1 MKKKIRGVSKPSV
14 RGVGVR
20 VLLLLVSCLVFQI
33 PIEAGPR
40 TKVAGTVSDPTGAL
54 IAGAKVTLKT
64 SALRTSSQTDEHGR
78 FSFTGVPSGIITIS
92 VEAPG
97 FASSQFSG
105 ELRDSSP
112 LIVDLRFDAPET
124 LRAQIAVVEQDP
136 SLTGGMTR
144 SHYDLNEDQME
155 KMPFASPLEE
165 MSAVVETVPGVVPEE
180 NGRIHVRGAEAA
192 PQYVLDGVPLA
203 ENLTG
208 TYSTGV
214 DTENLEGTRI
224 ITGNIPAEF
233 GDRSAAIV
241 TLNTKSGLEVP
252 WNGSVALSAGSFDSA
267 AADAEIGGH
276 LRNVGIFL
284 TADTSRSRRFL
295 DPPEIENLHN
305 TGGLAHVFSRFD
317 WLLSKRDVL
326 HLTLSTN
333 GSDFQVPNLL
343 EQQDE
348 RQRQRQELR
357 DDYEALAWTHTVNSS
372 LSFDVAAFRHSSTSR
387 LLDPEQS
394 GQPFF
399 IEQNRR
405 QRSEGVRGNV
415 SAEWKVNSFK
425 AGVEAYRLPLSE
437 RFTLAATDL
446 EDIDPDSPVLAY
458 TLDEPFP
465 FNEKGTGHRVSWYV
479 QDRVRLF
486 DRLTIDAGLRFD
498 SYRFLIDDDAW
509 SPRIGV
515 AYLLKHTNT
524 VFRASYNRLF
534 QTPPLEN
541 LLLSSSAA
549 AAALSDEPDDAI
561 PVPAERQNAYELGI
575 QQAVGKYLRLDVA
588 RYIKNVRNFSDDEQL
603 FTTAV
608 VFPVAISR
616 ADLRGTEVRLDLAP
630 FEGFTGYASY
640 ANARATG
647 MGPLA
652 GGMFLGEEE
661 TALLGDGEKFPADAD
676 ERNEAQ
682 FGFTYVHKTGAWFSF
697 MGRHDSGVP
706 TEFDRDEF
714 DELDPRIRAQ
724 IDPVRMRIRPRTL
737 LNLAC
742 GYRLFRETRFPVSL
756 QLGVNNLTDAFYLYN
771 FQSIFSGTHVGRPR
785 EIAGRIVFSW
795 SEKK

>member
-1 MKKKIRGVSKPSV
+1 MKKKTWRGSSSSVRCLGVSA
-14 RGVGVR
+14 
-20 VLLLLVSCLVFQI
+20 LLLLVACLVFHI
-33 PIEAGPR
+33 PVEGGPR
-40 TKVAGTVSDPTGAL
+40 TKVAGTVTDPSGAV
-54 IAGAKVTLKT
+54 IAGARVIFTTAKV
-64 SALRTSSQTDEHGR
+64 RTSTQTDEHGR
-78 FSFTGVPSGIITIS
+78 FSFMGVPPGIITLS

-97 FASSQFSG
+97 FAPSQFSG

-124 LRAQIAVVEQDP
+124 LRAQIAVVELDP

-144 SHYDLNEDQME
+144 SHYDLDEELIE
-155 KMPFASPLEE
+155 KMPFSSPREA

-180 NGRIHVRGAEAA
+180 NGRFHVRGAEAA

-208 TYSTGV
+208 TFSTGV
-214 DTENLEGTRI
+214 DAENLEGTRI

-241 TLNTKSGLEVP
+241 TLSTKSGLEAP
-252 WNGSVALSAGSFDSA
+252 WNGSVAVSAGSFDSA

-276 LRNVGIFL
+276 LRDVGIFL

-295 DPPEIENLHN
+295 DPPEIDNFHN
-305 TGGLAHVFSRFD
+305 TGSLAHVFSRFD
-317 WLLSKRDVL
+317 WLVSKGDVL

-343 EQQDE
+343 DQQNE
-348 RQRQRQELR
+348 GQRQRQELR
-357 DDYEALAWTHTVNSS
+357 DDYQALAWTHTVNPS
-372 LSFDVAAFRHSSTSR
+372 LSFDGAAFRRSSTAR
-387 LLDPEQS
+387 LVDPDQT
-394 GQPFF
+394 GKPFF

-415 SAEWKVNSFK
+415 NAEWSGNSFK
-425 AGVEAYRLPLSE
+425 AGFEAYRLPLSE
-437 RFTLAATDL
+437 RFTLAPTDP
-446 EDIDPDSPVLAY
+446 EDIDPHSSVLAY
-458 TLDEPFP
+458 TVGEPFR
-465 FNEKGTGHRVSWYV
+465 FNEKRAGYRVSCYA
-479 QDRVRLF
+479 QDRLRLF

-498 SYRFLIDDDAW
+498 SYRFLIDDNAW

-515 AYLLKHTNT
+515 AYLLKRTNT

-541 LLLSSSAA
+541 LLLSSSATA
-549 AAALSDEPDDAI
+549 AVLSDDPNDAM
-561 PVPAERQNAYELGI
+561 PVPAERQNAYEFGI

-603 FTTAV
+603 FATAV

-616 ADLRGTEVRLDLAP
+616 ADLRGTEVRLDLVP
-630 FEGFTGYASY
+630 FDGLTGYASY

-647 MGPLA
+647 TGPLV
-652 GGMFLGEEE
+652 GGMFLGEAEA
-661 TALLGDGEKFPADAD
+661 ALLDGQKFPADAD

-706 TEFDRDEF
+706 TEFHSDEF
-714 DELDPRIRAQ
+714 HGLDPLIRAQ

-742 GYRLFRETRFPVSL
+742 GFHLFRETRFPVSL
-756 QLGVNNLTDAFYLYN
+756 QFGVRNLTDAFYLYN
-771 FQSIFSGTHVGRPR
+771 FQSAFSGTHVGRPR
-785 EIAGRIVFSW
+785 EVAGRIVFSW
-795 SEKK
+795 SGKK

>member
-1 MKKKIRGVSKPSV
+1 MKRNIWQVSRSSV
-14 RGVGVR
+14 RGVGVSV
-20 VLLLLVSCLVFQI
+20 VLLLFSCLFFLG
-33 PIEAGPR
+33 PAAGGPT
-40 TKVAGTVSDPTGAL
+40 TKVAGTVTDPSGAL
-54 IAGAKVTLKT
+54 IAGARIILITAKVRRST
-64 SALRTSSQTDEHGR
+64 QTDEHGR
-78 FSFTGVPSGIITIS
+78 FSFAEAPIGTITLS

-97 FASSQFSG
+97 FAPSEFSG
-105 ELRDSSP
+105 ELRASSP
-112 LIVDLRFDAPET
+112 LIVDFRFDAPET
-124 LRAQIAVVEQDP
+124 VRAQISIVEQDS
-136 SLTGGMTR
+136 SLTGGVTR
-144 SHYDLNEDQME
+144 SYYDLDEEQIE
-155 KMPFASPLEE
+155 KMPFASPREE
-165 MSAVVETVPGVVPEE
+165 MSAVVEAVPGVVPEE

-208 TYSTGV
+208 TYSTGL
-214 DTENLEGTRI
+214 DTENLEATRI
-224 ITGNIPAEF
+224 ITGNVPAEF

-241 TLNTKSGLEVP
+241 TLSTKSGLEVP
-252 WNGSVALSAGSFDSA
+252 WNGGVALSAGSFDNA
-267 AADAEIGGH
+267 AADVEVGGH
-276 LRNVGIFL
+276 IRGVGIFL

-295 DPPEIENLHN
+295 DPPEIDNFHN
-305 TGGLAHVFSRFD
+305 AGGLAHVFSRFD
-317 WLLSKRDVL
+317 WLVSKSDVL

-348 RQRQRQELR
+348 GQRQRQELR

-372 LSFDVAAFRHSSTSR
+372 LSFDMAAFRHSSTAR
-387 LLDPEQS
+387 LLDPDQT
-394 GQPFF
+394 GKPFF

-405 QRSEGVRGNV
+405 QRSEGVRGNLNV
-415 SAEWKVNSFK
+415 EWKANSFK
-425 AGVEAYRLPLSE
+425 AGLEAYHLPLSE
-437 RFTLAATDL
+437 RFTLAATDP

-458 TLDEPFP
+458 TVDEPFL
-465 FNEKGTGHRVSWYV
+465 FNEKRAGHRVSWYA

-486 DRLTIDAGLRFD
+486 DRLTIDTGLRFD

-515 AYLLKHTNT
+515 AYLLKRTNT

-541 LLLSSSAA
+541 QLLSSSAA
-549 AAALSDEPDDAI
+549 AAILSDGLDDAI
-561 PVPAERQNAYELGI
+561 PVPAERQNAYEFGI
-575 QQAVGKYLRLDVA
+575 QQAFGKYLRLSVT

-616 ADLRGTEVRLDLAP
+616 ADLRGTEVRLDVAPLA
-630 FEGFTGYASY
+630 GLTGYASY

-647 MGPLA
+647 TGPLV
-652 GGMFLGEEE
+652 GGMFLGEGEA
-661 TALLGDGEKFPADAD
+661 ALLGDGQKFAADAD

-682 FGFTYVHKTGAWFSF
+682 FGFTYVHKAGAWFSF
-697 MGRHDSGVP
+697 MGRHDSGLP
-706 TEFDRDEF
+706 TEFDPEEF
-714 DELDPRIRAQ
+714 DELHPRIRAQ

-742 GYRLFRETRFPVSL
+742 GFRLFRETRFPVSL
-756 QLGVNNLTDAFYLYN
+756 QLGVNNLTDNFYLYN
-771 FQSIFSGTHVGRPR
+771 FQSVFSGTHVGRPR
-785 EIAGRIVFSW
+785 EVAGRIVFSW
-795 SEKK
+795 SGKK

>member
-1 MKKKIRGVSKPSV
+1 MMKKTWRVSRSSV
-14 RGVGVR
+14 RSTGISG
-20 VLLLLVSCLVFQI
+20 LLLLVLCLVSHI
-33 PIEAGPR
+33 PLEAGPR
-40 TKVAGTVSDPTGAL
+40 TKVAGTVTDPSGAA
-54 IAGAKVTLKT
+54 IAGARVIF
-64 SALRTSSQTDEHGR
+64 SASAFRTSGQTDEHGR
-78 FSFTGVPSGIITIS
+78 FSFTGVPPGIIMLS
-92 VEAPG
+92 VEARG
-97 FASSQFSG
+97 FAPCEFSG
-105 ELRDSSP
+105 ELRASSP
-112 LIVDLRFDAPET
+112 LIVDFRFDAPET
-124 LRAQIAVVEQDP
+124 LRAQIAVVEQDS
-136 SLTGGMTR
+136 SLTGGLTR
-144 SHYDLNEDQME
+144 SHYDLDEEQIE
-155 KMPFASPLEE
+155 KMLFASPREE

-192 PQYVLDGVPLA
+192 PQYILDGVPLA

-208 TYSTGV
+208 TYSTGL
-214 DTENLEGTRI
+214 DIENLEATRI
-224 ITGNIPAEF
+224 ITGNVPAEF

-241 TLNTKSGLEVP
+241 TLSTKSGLEEP
-252 WNGSVALSAGSFDSA
+252 WNGSIALSAGSFDSA

-276 LRNVGIFL
+276 MGNVGIFL

-295 DPPEIENLHN
+295 DPPEIDNFHN

-317 WLLSKRDVL
+317 WLVSKGDVL

-333 GSDFQVPNLL
+333 GSNFQVPNLL
-343 EQQDE
+343 KQQDE
-348 RQRQRQELR
+348 GQRQRQELR
-357 DDYEALAWTHTVNSS
+357 DDYHALAWTHTVNSS
-372 LSFDVAAFRHSSTSR
+372 LSFDVAAFRHSSTER
-387 LLDPEQS
+387 LVDPDQTGE
-394 GQPFF
+394 PFF

-415 SAEWKVNSFK
+415 NAEWKANSFK
-425 AGVEAYRLPLSE
+425 TGFEAYRLPLSE
-437 RFTLAATDL
+437 RFTLAATDP

-458 TLDEPFP
+458 TVDEPFR
-465 FNEKGTGHRVSWYV
+465 FNEKRVGHRVSWYA
-479 QDRVRLF
+479 QNRVRLF

-498 SYRFLIDDDAW
+498 SYRFLTDDDAW

-515 AYLLKHTNT
+515 AYLLKRTKT
-524 VFRASYNRLF
+524 ALRASYNRLF

-549 AAALSDEPDDAI
+549 AAMLSDDPDDVI
-561 PVPAERQNAYELGI
+561 PVPAERQNAYEFGI
-575 QQAVGKYLRLDVA
+575 QQAFGKYLRLDVV

-616 ADLRGTEVRLDLAP
+616 ADLRGTEVRLDMAP
-630 FEGFTGYASY
+630 FDGLTGYASY

-647 MGPLA
+647 TGPLV

-661 TALLGDGEKFPADAD
+661 AALLGDGQKFPADAD

-706 TEFDRDEF
+706 TEFDPEEF
-714 DELDPRIRAQ
+714 DELDARIRAQ
-724 IDPVRMRIRPRTL
+724 IDPGRMRIRPRTL

-742 GYRLFRETRFPVSL
+742 GFRLFRETRLPVSL

-771 FQSIFSGTHVGRPR
+771 FQSIFSGTHIGRPR
-785 EIAGRIVFSW
+785 EVAGRIVFSW
-795 SEKK
+795 SGKK